1 MTIDSVKKPSG
12 LTALANPTR
21 FLALVKTV
29 LPYLAVITIVLLVA
43 GLWMGFSVPDD
54 YQQGRTV
61 RIMFVHVP
69 SVWMAMGA
77 YMVMVSGALGV
88 LVWRHPLADV
98 AARSAA
104 PIGAAFTF
112 LGLAT
117 GSIWGRPMWGTWWVW
132 DARLTSFL
140 VLLIIYL
147 GLIALWNAVE
157 EPAKS
162 ARMAAVVVL
171 VGALNIPII
180 RFSVE
185 WFTTLHQ
192 GPSVVRAGGPSLAP
206 HFLYPLLVMGLAF
219 LLLFVTLHLMAMR
232 NEILRRQIR
241 TTQRKAARSHRG
253 GATAREGQA

>member
-1 MTIDSVKKPSG
+1 MTTDTIKQPRG

-21 FLALVKTV
+21 FLALVRVCLPWLTIITV
-29 LPYLAVITIVLLVA
+29 GLLVT

-77 YMVMVSGALGV
+77 YMAMVSGALGV

-98 AARSAA
+98 AARAAA

-147 GLIALWNAVE
+147 GLIALWNAIE

-162 ARMAAVVVL
+162 ARMAAIAIL
-171 VGALNIPII
+171 VGAINIPII

-206 HFLYPLLVMGLAF
+206 QFLYPLLVMGL
-219 LLLFVTLHLMAMR
+219 
-232 NEILRRQIR
+232 
-241 TTQRKAARSHRG
+241 G
-253 GATAREGQA
+253 P

>member
-1 MTIDSVKKPSG
+1 MSVETINRPRG

-21 FLALVKTV
+21 FLALVRVTV
-29 LPYLAVITIVLLVA
+29 PWLSAITVGLLAI

-98 AARSAA
+98 AARAAA

-147 GLIALWNAVE
+147 GLIALWNSIE

-171 VGALNIPII
+171 VGAINIPII

-206 HFLYPLLVMGLAF
+206 EFLYPLLIMGLAF
-219 LLLFVTLHLMAMR
+219 LFLFITLHFLAMR

-241 TTQRKAARSHRG
+241 TLQRKAVRDHRPSKE
-253 GATAREGQA
+253 AIT

>member
-1 MTIDSVKKPSG
+1 MTIDTIKRPSG
-12 LTALANPTR
+12 LAALANPTR
-21 FLALVKTV
+21 FLAFVKAV
-29 LPYLAVITIVLLVA
+29 VPYLAVATIAMLFI
-43 GLWMGFSVPDD
+43 GLWMAFSVPDD

-69 SVWMAMGA
+69 SVWMAMAA

-104 PIGAAFTF
+104 PIGAVFTF

-117 GSIWGRPMWGTWWVW
+117 GSIWGKPMWGTWWVW

-147 GLIALWNAVE
+147 GLIALWNAIE
-157 EPAKS
+157 EPARS
-162 ARMAAVVVL
+162 ARMAAVAVL
-171 VGALNIPII
+171 VGALNIPVI

-192 GPSVVRAGGPSLAP
+192 VPSVFRAGGPSLDP
-206 HFLYPLLVMGLAF
+206 KFLYPLLVMGLAF
-219 LLLFVTLHLMAMR
+219 LLIFLTLHLMAMR

-241 TTQRKAARSHRG
+241 SLQRLAARRHRSM
-253 GATAREGQA
+253 ESESEVS

>member
-1 MTIDSVKKPSG
+1 MSVAETTPRPRS
-12 LTALANPTR
+12 LSALANPTW
-21 FLALVKTV
+21 FLAFVGAA
-29 LPYLAVITIVLLVA
+29 LPYFAAATITLLAV
-43 GLWMGFSVPDD
+43 GLWMSFSVPDD

-61 RIMFVHVP
+61 RIMFIHVP

-98 AARSAA
+98 AARAAA
-104 PIGAAFTF
+104 PFGAAFTF

-147 GLIALWNAVE
+147 GLMALWNAIE
-157 EPAKS
+157 EPARS
-162 ARMAAVVVL
+162 ARMAAVAIL
-171 VGALNIPII
+171 VGAINIPII
-180 RFSVE
+180 KFSVD

-192 GPSVVRAGGPSLAP
+192 PASVLTTEGPKMSAD
-206 HFLYPLLVMGLAF
+206 FLYPLLIMGLAF
-219 LLLFVTLHLMAMR
+219 LFLFLTLHLMAMR
-232 NEILRRQIR
+232 NEIWRRQIR
-241 TTQRKAARSHRG
+241 SAQRKAARSARG
-253 GATAREGQA
+253 TA